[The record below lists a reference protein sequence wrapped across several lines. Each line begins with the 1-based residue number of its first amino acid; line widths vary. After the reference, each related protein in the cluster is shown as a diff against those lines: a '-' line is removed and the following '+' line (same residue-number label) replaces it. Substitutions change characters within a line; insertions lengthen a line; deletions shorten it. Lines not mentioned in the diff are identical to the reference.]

1 MSRDSIVSKK
11 RAFFLSVLPL
21 LWLVSCGTI
30 MLPPLEVASCKV
42 AEGKI
47 VVQFTAPPSPQSL
60 DAGLTVTEDG
70 EKMEGQ
76 LRIHGDSA
84 EFIPRYGL
92 KAHHDYMV
100 RVEAGTEDV
109 NGHSLMEPF
118 VYEYS
123 TRSHRMEFSV
133 ELVAPVEAD
142 HRLVEGELHVLEG
155 LSQIQLEFSSPV
167 DRKSLEEGLSL
178 SPRFDYVLLYANQD
192 CQVTIQPLEQLEV
205 NNRYLVS
212 LSSSVTDRYR
222 NPLPKELGWS
232 FYYGLDVEPPELAFF
247 LLPQDQEERS
257 FWPETAGLAQ
267 VAVSSSTLRDGQGD
281 VEGASPLELAA
292 NDWILVEFSEAVD
305 LDVAASALRMEPV
318 SLSQCAVAPPL
329 EIKLNHEHGRQLK
342 VRPLWTGDME
352 SQCWGSIWRL
362 VVDSRLKDRAGNEME
377 EPRSIILSYTKE
389 SQRPPQFLGA
399 LMVDG
404 AGKLAVLF
412 SPQLPLGEMALDV
425 DAFPT
430 TTEVLPQTVTLH
442 LFFGISAEAK
452 EIARTSLMEHA
463 SIQAANDCCEVTLKR
478 LVSTAFSQE
487 IYENYLQLLT
497 DHGGQEDTVEGTMAM
512 ASFQVE
518 LLNRDQAGLVTLELS
533 GALKDNLGNAM
544 GTAAVCRVNKL

>member
-1 MSRDSIVSKK
+1 MSRNSIVGKK
-11 RAFFLSVLPL
+11 LALSLSVLPL

-30 MLPPLEVASCKV
+30 MLPPLKVASCKV

-60 DAGLTVTEDG
+60 DTGLAVTEDG

-76 LRIHGDSA
+76 LQIHGDSA

-92 KAHHDYMV
+92 KDHYDYVV

-123 TRSHRMEFSV
+123 TRSHRKEFSV
-133 ELVAPVEAD
+133 ELVTPVEAD

-178 SPRFDYVLLYANQD
+178 SPSFDYLLLYANQD

-232 FYYGLDVEPPELAFF
+232 FYYGLDVEPPVLDFF
-247 LLPQDQEERS
+247 LLPQDQEKLS
-257 FWPETAGLAQ
+257 PWPKTAGLEQ
-267 VAVSSSTLRDGQGD
+267 VSVSSSELTDGHGD
-281 VEGASPLELAA
+281 SVGASNLELAA
-292 NDWILVEFSEAVD
+292 NDWILVEFSETVD
-305 LDVAASALRMEPV
+305 LEGAVSALRLESV
-318 SLSQCAVAPPL
+318 SQCAVAPTL
-329 EIKLNHEHGRQLK
+329 EIEQNHEHGRQLK

-352 SQCWGSIWRL
+352 SQCWGSSWRL
-362 VVDSRLKDRAGNEME
+362 VVDSRLRDRAGNEME

-399 LMVDG
+399 LMVDE

-412 SPQLPLGEMALDV
+412 SPQIPLGEMELAV

-430 TTEVLPQTVTLH
+430 TAEVLPQTVTLH
-442 LFFGISAEAK
+442 LFFGISAEAT
-452 EIARTSLMEHA
+452 EISRTSLMEHT
-463 SIQAANDCCEVTLKR
+463 SILAANDCCEVTLKR

-487 IYENYLQLLT
+487 TYENYLRLLT
-497 DHGGQEDTVEGTMAM
+497 EHGGQEDMVEGTMAM

-518 LLNRDQAGLVTLELS
+518 LLNRDQAGLVTLELA
-533 GALKDNLGNAM
+533 GELRDNLGNAM
-544 GTAAVCRVNKL
+544 GTAADCRVNKL